1 MFVQEVCPR
10 CLSKTFVQDVCPRR
24 LSKMS
29 QQNLKQ
35 DSFQRHPGWLKV
47 LKKHLEE
54 TSWTN
59 VLNKRLEQT
68 FWTNVLNKRLEQ
80 TSWTAVLN
88 SRLEQT
94 SWTNKTYNCYIV
106 KKSLKFLPFP
116 PDYSLFHGGNL
127 HFWPKFILWNPLVHS
142 FQRLDGIKLHF
153 DTGFG
158 FHKHGFWDTSKNAM
172 IFGKMEAFS
181 FFPSHFFNIFSLM
194 LAKNSIWND
203 FPRSIEALA
212 SIRKKF
218 GLNSLPNNQRILT
231 QVCRNFHSPD
241 LDFWLYS
248 LPSWQEVAW

>member
-1 MFVQEVCPR
+1 MLIIWVFQDICPR
-10 CLSKTFVQDVCPRR
+10 RLSKAFVQDVCPRR

-59 VLNKRLEQT
+59 V
-68 FWTNVLNKRLEQ
+68 
-80 TSWTAVLN
+80 
-88 SRLEQT
+88 
-94 SWTNKTYNCYIV
+94 
-106 KKSLKFLPFP
+106 
-116 PDYSLFHGGNL
+116 
-127 HFWPKFILWNPLVHS
+127 
-142 FQRLDGIKLHF
+142 F

-181 FFPSHFFNIFSLM
+181 FFRSHFFNIFSLM